1 MVAPR
6 RSNFETHDG
15 RGFTCRE
22 RPEMQA
28 ELTQIPVSPRTRNV
42 LLAIVVGLIV
52 LIFWKAPTLPKLLL
66 SGMAV
71 ALVLSFPVKYL
82 SKIIPRGIAIAIVVL
97 ALLALLVVGAIVLVP
112 LAVSQ
117 FASLAEQA
125 PQLLDQAYGWARR
138 VVEYLA
144 ARGLLDTT
152 PDRAMADL
160 QQTGAQRAEGLLG
173 DVVTRAF
180 DTLSGTVGGVFTTLS
195 VILIAAYLLADGER
209 FKFGCIRFLP
219 VQYRDDALVLFS
231 DVIDA
236 LSRYLSGLLVSL
248 TFQGVASTVALTLLG
263 VPFAILLGIW
273 TAIGAIVPFI
283 GSYIGGIPATIVAFT
298 VSPTIGILTALAYVL
313 INFTDGNL
321 IAPRVQGNA
330 IRVSP
335 LFVFLAVIAG
345 GQIAGIWGALMAVP
359 ILAVIRVV
367 FDFLLERVV
376 VVPRSLDP
384 LPVALV
390 EPPSDS
396 TTKPIKTLN
405 TGGAPA
411 ARVGTPRG

>member
-1 MVAPR
+1 
-6 RSNFETHDG
+6 
-15 RGFTCRE
+15 
-22 RPEMQA
+22 MQA
-28 ELTQIPVSPRTRNV
+28 ELTHIPVSPRTRNI
-42 LLAIVVGLIV
+42 LLAIGLGLIL

-66 SGMAV
+66 TGMAV
-71 ALVLSFPVKYL
+71 ALILSFPVKYL
-82 SKIIPRGIAIAIVVL
+82 SKIIPRGIAIALVVI

-112 LAVSQ
+112 LAADQ
-117 FASLAEQA
+117 LAGLAEQA
-125 PQLLDQAYGWARR
+125 PRLLDQAYGWARR
-138 VVEYLA
+138 VVENLA

-160 QQTGAQRAEGLLG
+160 QRTGAERVNGLLG

-209 FKFGCIRFLP
+209 FKLGAIRFLP

-231 DVIDA
+231 DVIET

-248 TFQGVASTVALTLLG
+248 TFQGVASTIALTILG

-298 VSPTIGILTALAYVL
+298 VSPTTGILTALTYVL
-313 INFTDGNL
+313 INFVDGNL

-359 ILAVIRVV
+359 TLAVVRVV
-367 FDFLLERVV
+367 FDFLMERLV
-376 VVPRSLDP
+376 VVPQTLDP

-390 EPPSDS
+390 DPPSDA
-396 TTKPIKTLN
+396 TTTSLKALN
-405 TGGAPA
+405 ASGAA
-411 ARVGTPRG
+411 AGRAVAPRG

>member
-1 MVAPR
+1 
-6 RSNFETHDG
+6 
-15 RGFTCRE
+15 
-22 RPEMQA
+22 MQA
-28 ELTQIPVSPRTRNV
+28 ELTHIPVSPRTRNI
-42 LLAIVVGLIV
+42 LIAIGVGLIL

-66 SGMAV
+66 TGMAV
-71 ALVLSFPVKYL
+71 ALILSFPVKYL
-82 SKIIPRGIAIAIVVL
+82 SKIIPRGIAIALVVI

-112 LAVSQ
+112 LAADQ
-117 FASLAEQA
+117 LAGLAEQA
-125 PQLLDQAYGWARR
+125 PRLLDQAYGWARR
-138 VVEYLA
+138 VVENLA

-160 QQTGAQRAEGLLG
+160 QRTGAERVNGLLG

-209 FKFGCIRFLP
+209 FKLGAIRFLP

-231 DVIDA
+231 DVIET

-248 TFQGVASTVALTLLG
+248 TFQGVASTIALTILG

-298 VSPTIGILTALAYVL
+298 VSPTTGILTALTYVL
-313 INFTDGNL
+313 INFVDGNL

-359 ILAVIRVV
+359 
-367 FDFLLERVV
+367 
-376 VVPRSLDP
+376 
-384 LPVALV
+384 
-390 EPPSDS
+390 
-396 TTKPIKTLN
+396 TL
-405 TGGAPA
+405 G
-411 ARVGTPRG
+411 RGEGRL

>member
-1 MVAPR
+1 M
-6 RSNFETHDG
+6 H
-15 RGFTCRE
+15 
-22 RPEMQA
+22 A
-28 ELTQIPVSPRTRNV
+28 ELTHIPVSPRTRNI
-42 LLAIVVGLIV
+42 LLAIVAGLIL

-66 SGMAV
+66 TGMAV

-82 SKIIPRGIAIAIVVL
+82 SKVIPRGIAIAIVVL

-112 LAVSQ
+112 LAAAQ
-117 FASLAEQA
+117 LASLAEQA
-125 PQLLDQAYGWARR
+125 PRLLDEAYGWARR
-138 VVEYLA
+138 VVENLA

-152 PDRAMADL
+152 PDEAMADL
-160 QQTGAQRAEGLLG
+160 QRTGAQRVNGLLG

-209 FKFGCIRFLP
+209 FKVGIIRLLP

-231 DVIDA
+231 DVVEA
-236 LSRYLSGLLVSL
+236 LSRYLSGVLVSL
-248 TFQGVASTVALTLLG
+248 TFQGVASTIALTLLG

-273 TAIGAIVPFI
+273 TAFGAIVPFV

-298 VSPTIGILTALAYVL
+298 VSPTTGILTALTYAL

-335 LFVFLAVIAG
+335 LFIFLAVIAG

-359 ILAVIRVV
+359 ALAVVRVV
-367 FDFLLERVV
+367 FDFLMDRVV
-376 VVPRSLDP
+376 VVPQTLDP

-390 EPPSDS
+390 DPPSDA
-396 TTKPIKTLN
+396 TTKSLKTLN
-405 TGGAPA
+405 TSGAAA
-411 ARVGTPRG
+411 ARAAVPRS

>member
-1 MVAPR
+1 
-6 RSNFETHDG
+6 
-15 RGFTCRE
+15 
-22 RPEMQA
+22 MQA
-28 ELTQIPVSPRTRNV
+28 ELTHIPVSPRTRNI
-42 LLAIVVGLIV
+42 LLAIGLGLIL

-66 SGMAV
+66 TGMAV
-71 ALVLSFPVKYL
+71 ALILSFPVKYL
-82 SKIIPRGIAIAIVVL
+82 SKIIPRGIAIALVVI

-112 LAVSQ
+112 LAADQ
-117 FASLAEQA
+117 LAGLAEQA
-125 PQLLDQAYGWARR
+125 PRLLDQAYGWARR
-138 VVEYLA
+138 VVENLA

-160 QQTGAQRAEGLLG
+160 QRTGAERVNGLLG

-209 FKFGCIRFLP
+209 FKLGAIRFLP

-231 DVIDA
+231 DVIET
-236 LSRYLSGLLVSL
+236 LSRYLSGLLASL
-248 TFQGVASTVALTLLG
+248 TFQGVASTIALTILG

-298 VSPTIGILTALAYVL
+298 VSPTTGILTALTYVL
-313 INFTDGNL
+313 INFVDGNL

-359 ILAVIRVV
+359 TLAVVRVV
-367 FDFLLERVV
+367 FDFLMERLV
-376 VVPRSLDP
+376 VVPQTLDP

-390 EPPSDS
+390 DPPSDA
-396 TTKPIKTLN
+396 TTTSLKALN
-405 TGGAPA
+405 ASGAA
-411 ARVGTPRG
+411 AGRAVAPRG

>member
-1 MVAPR
+1 M
-6 RSNFETHDG
+6 H
-15 RGFTCRE
+15 
-22 RPEMQA
+22 A
-28 ELTQIPVSPRTRNV
+28 ELTQIPVSPRTRNI
-42 LLAIVVGLIV
+42 LLAIVVGLIL

-66 SGMAV
+66 TGMAV

-82 SKIIPRGIAIAIVVL
+82 SKLIPRGIAIAIVVI
-97 ALLALLVVGAIVLVP
+97 ALLAFLVLGGIVLVP
-112 LAVSQ
+112 LAVDQ
-117 FASLAEQA
+117 LTSLAEQA
-125 PQLLDQAYGWARR
+125 PRLLEEAYGWARR
-138 VVEYLA
+138 VVENLA

-152 PDRAMADL
+152 PDEAMADL
-160 QQTGAQRAEGLLG
+160 QRTGAQRVDGLLG

-209 FKFGCIRFLP
+209 FKLGTIRLLP

-231 DVIDA
+231 DVVEA

-248 TFQGVASTVALTLLG
+248 TFQGVASTIALTLLG

-273 TAIGAIVPFI
+273 TAVGAVVPFV
-283 GSYIGGIPATIVAFT
+283 GSYIGGVPATIVAFT
-298 VSPTIGILTALAYVL
+298 VSPTIGILTALVYAL

-335 LFVFLAVIAG
+335 LFIFLAVIAG

-359 ILAVIRVV
+359 TLAVVRVV
-367 FDFLLERVV
+367 FDFLLDRVV
-376 VVPRSLDP
+376 VVPQALDP

-390 EPPSDS
+390 EPPADPS
-396 TTKPIKTLN
+396 TRTIKTLS
-405 TGGAPA
+405 TSGSAA
-411 ARVGTPRG
+411 ARAATIPRS

>member
-1 MVAPR
+1 M
-6 RSNFETHDG
+6 H
-15 RGFTCRE
+15 
-22 RPEMQA
+22 A
-28 ELTQIPVSPRTRNV
+28 ELTHIPVSPRTRNI
-42 LLAIVVGLIV
+42 LLLIVVGLIL

-66 SGMAV
+66 TGMAV

-82 SKIIPRGIAIAIVVL
+82 SKIIPRGIAIAIVVV

-112 LAVSQ
+112 LAVAQ
-117 FASLAEQA
+117 LASLAEQA
-125 PQLLDQAYGWARR
+125 PRLLEEAYGWARS
-138 VVEYLA
+138 VVENLA

-152 PDRAMADL
+152 PDEAMADL
-160 QQTGAQRAEGLLG
+160 QRTGAQRVDGLLG

-209 FKFGCIRFLP
+209 FKLGSIRFLP

-313 INFTDGNL
+313 INFIDGNL

-359 ILAVIRVV
+359 ILAVVRVV
-367 FDFLLERVV
+367 FDFLMERVV
-376 VVPRSLDP
+376 VVPQTLDP

-390 EPPSDS
+390 DPPSDP
-396 TTKPIKTLN
+396 TTTSLKALKTS
-405 TGGAPA
+405 GATA
-411 ARVGTPRG
+411 ARTAVPRS

>member
-1 MVAPR
+1 
-6 RSNFETHDG
+6 
-15 RGFTCRE
+15 
-22 RPEMQA
+22 
-28 ELTQIPVSPRTRNV
+28 
-42 LLAIVVGLIV
+42 
-52 LIFWKAPTLPKLLL
+52 
-66 SGMAV
+66 
-71 ALVLSFPVKYL
+71 
-82 SKIIPRGIAIAIVVL
+82 
-97 ALLALLVVGAIVLVP
+97 
-112 LAVSQ
+112 
-117 FASLAEQA
+117 
-125 PQLLDQAYGWARR
+125 LDEAYAWARR
-138 VVEYLA
+138 VVENLA

-152 PDRAMADL
+152 PDEAMADL
-160 QQTGAQRAEGLLG
+160 QQTGAQRVNGLLG

-209 FKFGCIRFLP
+209 FKLGCIRFLP

-298 VSPTIGILTALAYVL
+298 VSPTVGILTALAYVL
-313 INFTDGNL
+313 INFVDGNL

-359 ILAVIRVV
+359 ILAVVRVV

-376 VVPRSLDP
+376 VVPQTLDP

-390 EPPSDS
+390 DPPSDPA
-396 TTKPIKTLN
+396 TTSLKALKT
-405 TGGAPA
+405 TGAAA
-411 ARVGTPRG
+411 ARATIPRS

>member
-1 MVAPR
+1 
-6 RSNFETHDG
+6 
-15 RGFTCRE
+15 
-22 RPEMQA
+22 MQA
-28 ELTQIPVSPRTRNV
+28 ELTHIPVSPRTRNI
-42 LLAIVVGLIV
+42 LLAIGLGLIL

-66 SGMAV
+66 TGMAV
-71 ALVLSFPVKYL
+71 ALILSFPVKYL
-82 SKIIPRGIAIAIVVL
+82 SKIIPRGIAIALVVI

-112 LAVSQ
+112 LAADQ
-117 FASLAEQA
+117 LTGLAEQA
-125 PQLLDQAYGWARR
+125 PRLLDQAYGWARR
-138 VVEYLA
+138 VVENLA

-160 QQTGAQRAEGLLG
+160 QRTGAERVNGLAG
-173 DVVTRAF
+173 DVVARAF

-209 FKFGCIRFLP
+209 FKLGAIRFLP

-231 DVIDA
+231 DVIET

-248 TFQGVASTVALTLLG
+248 TFQGVASTIALTILG

-298 VSPTIGILTALAYVL
+298 VSPTTGI
-313 INFTDGNL
+313 L

-359 ILAVIRVV
+359 TLAVVRVV
-367 FDFLLERVV
+367 FDFLMERVV
-376 VVPRSLDP
+376 VVPQTLDP

-390 EPPSDS
+390 EPPSDA
-396 TTKPIKTLN
+396 TTKSLKALN
-405 TGGAPA
+405 TSGAAA
-411 ARVGTPRG
+411 ARAASPRG

>member
-1 MVAPR
+1 M
-6 RSNFETHDG
+6 H
-15 RGFTCRE
+15 
-22 RPEMQA
+22 A
-28 ELTQIPVSPRTRNV
+28 ELTQIPVSPRTRNI
-42 LLAIVVGLIV
+42 LLAIVFGLIL

-66 SGMAV
+66 TGMAV

-82 SKIIPRGIAIAIVVL
+82 SKIIPRGIAVAIVVL
-97 ALLALLVVGAIVLVP
+97 AVLALLVLAAIVLVP

-117 FASLAEQA
+117 LVSLAEQA
-125 PQLLDQAYGWARR
+125 PRLLEEAYSWARR
-138 VVEYLA
+138 VVENLA

-152 PDRAMADL
+152 PDEAMADL
-160 QQTGAQRAEGLLG
+160 QRTGAQRVEGLLEG
-173 DVVTRAF
+173 IVARAF

-195 VILIAAYLLADGER
+195 VILIAAYLLVDGER
-209 FKFGCIRFLP
+209 FKLGTIRLLP
-219 VQYRDDALVLFS
+219 LQYRDDALVLFS
-231 DVIDA
+231 DVVEA

-248 TFQGVASTVALTLLG
+248 TFQGIASALALTLLG
-263 VPFAILLGIW
+263 VPYAILLGIW
-273 TAIGAIVPFI
+273 TSIGAIVPFV
-283 GSYIGGIPATIVAFT
+283 GSYIGAVPATIIGFT
-298 VSPTIGILTALAYVL
+298 VSPTTGLLTALVYVL
-313 INFTDGNL
+313 INFIDGNL

-359 ILAVIRVV
+359 LLAVMRVV

-376 VVPRSLDP
+376 VVPQTLDP

-390 EPPSDS
+390 EPPSEA
-396 TTKPIKTLN
+396 TTKAIKTLT

-411 ARVGTPRG
+411 ARVGTQRG

>member
-1 MVAPR
+1 M
-6 RSNFETHDG
+6 H
-15 RGFTCRE
+15 
-22 RPEMQA
+22 A
-28 ELTQIPVSPRTRNV
+28 ELTHIPVSPRTRNI
-42 LLAIVVGLIV
+42 LLAIVAGLIL

-66 SGMAV
+66 TGMAV
-71 ALVLSFPVKYL
+71 ALILSFPVKYL
-82 SKIIPRGIAIAIVVL
+82 SKIIPRGIAIAIVVV

-125 PQLLDQAYGWARR
+125 PRLLDEAYAWARR
-138 VVEYLA
+138 VVENLA

-152 PDRAMADL
+152 PDEAMADL
-160 QQTGAQRAEGLLG
+160 QQTGAQRVNGLLG

-209 FKFGCIRFLP
+209 FKLGCIRFLP

-313 INFTDGNL
+313 INFIDGNL

-367 FDFLLERVV
+367 FDFLMDRVV
-376 VVPRSLDP
+376 VVPQTLDP

-390 EPPSDS
+390 DPPSDP
-396 TTKPIKTLN
+396 TTTSLKALKTS
-405 TGGAPA
+405 GAA
-411 ARVGTPRG
+411 ATRAAVPRS

>member
-1 MVAPR
+1 
-6 RSNFETHDG
+6 
-15 RGFTCRE
+15 
-22 RPEMQA
+22 MQA
-28 ELTQIPVSPRTRNV
+28 ELTHIPVSPRTRNI
-42 LLAIVVGLIV
+42 LLAIGLGLIL

-66 SGMAV
+66 TGMAV
-71 ALVLSFPVKYL
+71 ALILSFPVKYL
-82 SKIIPRGIAIAIVVL
+82 SKVIPRGIAIALVVI

-112 LAVSQ
+112 LAADQ
-117 FASLAEQA
+117 LAGLAEQA
-125 PQLLDQAYGWARR
+125 PRLLDQAYGWARR
-138 VVEYLA
+138 VVENLA

-160 QQTGAQRAEGLLG
+160 QRTGAERVNGLLG

-209 FKFGCIRFLP
+209 FKLGAIRFLP

-231 DVIDA
+231 DVIET

-248 TFQGVASTVALTLLG
+248 TFQGVASTIALTILG

-298 VSPTIGILTALAYVL
+298 VSPTTGILTALTYVL
-313 INFTDGNL
+313 INFVDGNL

-359 ILAVIRVV
+359 TLAVVRVV
-367 FDFLLERVV
+367 FDFLMERLV
-376 VVPRSLDP
+376 VVPQTLDP

-390 EPPSDS
+390 DPPSDA
-396 TTKPIKTLN
+396 TTTSLKALN
-405 TGGAPA
+405 ASGAA
-411 ARVGTPRG
+411 AGRAVAPRG

>member
-1 MVAPR
+1 M
-6 RSNFETHDG
+6 H
-15 RGFTCRE
+15 
-22 RPEMQA
+22 A
-28 ELTQIPVSPRTRNV
+28 ELTQIPVSPRTRNI
-42 LLAIVVGLIV
+42 LLAIVVGLIL

-66 SGMAV
+66 TGMAV

-82 SKIIPRGIAIAIVVL
+82 SKLIPRGIAIAIVVI
-97 ALLALLVVGAIVLVP
+97 ALLAFLVLGGIVLVP
-112 LAVSQ
+112 LAVDQ
-117 FASLAEQA
+117 LTSLAEQA
-125 PQLLDQAYGWARR
+125 PRLLEEAYGWARR
-138 VVEYLA
+138 VVENLA

-152 PDRAMADL
+152 PDEAMADL
-160 QQTGAQRAEGLLG
+160 QRTGAQRVDGLLG

-209 FKFGCIRFLP
+209 FKLGTIRLLP

-231 DVIDA
+231 DVVEA

-248 TFQGVASTVALTLLG
+248 TFQGVTSTIALTLLG

-273 TAIGAIVPFI
+273 TAVGAVVPFV

-298 VSPTIGILTALAYVL
+298 VSPTIGILTALVYAL

-335 LFVFLAVIAG
+335 LFIFLAVIAG

-359 ILAVIRVV
+359 TLAVVRVV
-367 FDFLLERVV
+367 FDFLLDRVV
-376 VVPRSLDP
+376 VVPQTLDP

-390 EPPSDS
+390 EPPADPS
-396 TTKPIKTLN
+396 TRTIKTLS
-405 TGGAPA
+405 TSGSAA
-411 ARVGTPRG
+411 ARAATIPRS

>member
-1 MVAPR
+1 M
-6 RSNFETHDG
+6 H
-15 RGFTCRE
+15 
-22 RPEMQA
+22 A
-28 ELTQIPVSPRTRNV
+28 ELTHIPVSPRTRNI
-42 LLAIVVGLIV
+42 LLAIVAGLIL

-66 SGMAV
+66 TGMAV
-71 ALVLSFPVKYL
+71 ALILSFPVKYL
-82 SKIIPRGIAIAIVVL
+82 SKIIPRGIAIAIVVV

-125 PQLLDQAYGWARR
+125 PRLLDEAYAWARR
-138 VVEYLA
+138 VVENLA

-152 PDRAMADL
+152 PDEAMADL
-160 QQTGAQRAEGLLG
+160 QQTGAQRVNGLLG

-209 FKFGCIRFLP
+209 FKLGCIRFLP

-313 INFTDGNL
+313 INFIDGNL

-367 FDFLLERVV
+367 FDFLMERVV
-376 VVPRSLDP
+376 VVPQTLDP

-390 EPPSDS
+390 DPPSDP
-396 TTKPIKTLN
+396 TTTSLKALKTS
-405 TGGAPA
+405 GVAA
-411 ARVGTPRG
+411 ARAAVPRS

>member
-1 MVAPR
+1 M
-6 RSNFETHDG
+6 H
-15 RGFTCRE
+15 
-22 RPEMQA
+22 A

-42 LLAIVVGLIV
+42 LLAIVVGLIL

-66 SGMAV
+66 TGMAV

-82 SKIIPRGIAIAIVVL
+82 SKLIPRGIAIAIVVI
-97 ALLALLVVGAIVLVP
+97 ALLAFLVLGGIVLVP
-112 LAVSQ
+112 LAVDQ
-117 FASLAEQA
+117 LTSLAEQA
-125 PQLLDQAYGWARR
+125 PRLLEEAYGWARR
-138 VVEYLA
+138 VVENLA

-152 PDRAMADL
+152 PDEAMADL
-160 QQTGAQRAEGLLG
+160 QRTGAQRVDGLLG

-209 FKFGCIRFLP
+209 FKLGTIRLLP

-231 DVIDA
+231 DVVEA

-248 TFQGVASTVALTLLG
+248 TFQGVASTIALTLLG

-273 TAIGAIVPFI
+273 TAVGAVVPFV

-298 VSPTIGILTALAYVL
+298 VSPTIGILTALVYAL

-335 LFVFLAVIAG
+335 LFIFLAVIAG

-359 ILAVIRVV
+359 TLAVVRVV
-367 FDFLLERVV
+367 FDFLLDRVV
-376 VVPRSLDP
+376 VVPQTLDP

-390 EPPSDS
+390 EPPADPS
-396 TTKPIKTLN
+396 TRTIKTLS
-405 TGGAPA
+405 TSGSAA
-411 ARVGTPRG
+411 ARAATIPRS